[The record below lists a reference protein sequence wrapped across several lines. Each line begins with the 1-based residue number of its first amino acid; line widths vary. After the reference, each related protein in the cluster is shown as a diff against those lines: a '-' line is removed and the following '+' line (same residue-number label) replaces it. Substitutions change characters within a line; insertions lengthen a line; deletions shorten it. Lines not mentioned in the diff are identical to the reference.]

1 MDTQFVTDLLR
12 QDAFTLFNLPHKYL
26 IDQAKLN
33 DTYHDLQKK
42 YHPDNFVGNENQAL
56 IAQVSAQINHSFTI
70 LRSPLTRA
78 LILLE
83 IHQHKLD
90 LNANSS
96 LSPQLL
102 LAQMELH
109 DEIADAGKDMQKLQE
124 IEAQIHQKQLVIENQ
139 IAHEFDVNNFEGV
152 KKLVIELSFY
162 NRLNTQIALNINN
175 LW

>member
-1 MDTQFVTDLLR
+1 MDIQFVTELLR
-12 QDAFTLFNLPHKYL
+12 QDAFTLFNLPQKYL
-26 IDQAKLN
+26 IDQVKLN
-33 DTYHDLQKK
+33 DIYHSLQKK
-42 YHPDNFVGNENQAL
+42 YHPDNFVGNENQVL
-56 IAQVSAQINHSFTI
+56 IAQVSAHINHSFNI

-90 LNANSS
+90 LNANSN

-102 LAQMELH
+102 LAQIELH
-109 DEIADAGKDMQKLQE
+109 DEINDAEKDLLKLQE
-124 IEAQIHQKQLVIENQ
+124 IEAQINQKQLAIENQ
-139 IAHEFDVNNFEGV
+139 ITQAFEVNNFAEV

-162 NRLNTQIALNINN
+162 NRLNTQIALNINK